1 MKLSQVVETLD
12 RVIEQKKS
20 YLQEQK
26 TALQMATFPE
36 ETAIRATVD
45 FVTLNVEEL
54 QRIAT
59 DLKNVTEL

>member
-1 MKLSQVVETLD
+1 MRLTQVVETLD

-36 ETAIRATVD
+36 EIAIRATID
-45 FVTLNVEEL
+45 FVTLNIEEL
-54 QRIAT
+54 QRISI
-59 DLKNVTEL
+59 DLKDVTEL